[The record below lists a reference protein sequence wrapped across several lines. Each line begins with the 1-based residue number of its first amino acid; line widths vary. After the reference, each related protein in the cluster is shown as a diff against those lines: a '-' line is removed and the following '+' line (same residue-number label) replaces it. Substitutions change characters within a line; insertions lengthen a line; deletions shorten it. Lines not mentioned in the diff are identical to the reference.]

1 MTHVENITVAAVE
14 RADKVFEIN
23 LTIDEA
29 EFRAMV
35 AVKHDDIRTFVVLA
49 DAPNSGG
56 LKVRMV
62 YAELVNHLQTLH
74 IVDWTK
80 ANVSWGETS
89 WLTHRQDM
97 EWRVIRRF
105 AITEDGVVENKDWF
119 PPSVAEPLLRAL
131 ERSVPEPEHLRD
143 DYVNR
148 QIAGV

>member
-1 MTHVENITVAAVE
+1 MTQAEVVTVAAVE
-14 RADKVFEIN
+14 RANKVFDID
-23 LTIDEA
+23 LTIDEVD
-29 EFRAMV
+29 FKAMV

-62 YAELVNHLQTLH
+62 YAELVNHLQTLP
-74 IVDWTK
+74 IVDWSA

-89 WLTHRQDM
+89 WLTHRENM

-105 AITEDGVVENKDWF
+105 VITADGSVELRDWF

-131 ERSVPEPEHLRD
+131 ERNVEEPAHLRD
-143 DYVNR
+143 DYINR
-148 QIAGV
+148 QVLGQ

>member
-1 MTHVENITVAAVE
+1 MTHAESVTVAAVE
-14 RADKVFEIN
+14 RANQVFEIN

-29 EFRAMV
+29 DFKALV

-62 YAELVNHLQTLH
+62 YAELVNHLQTLP
-74 IVDWTK
+74 IVDWAK

-89 WLTHRQDM
+89 WLTRREDM

-105 AITEDGVVENKDWF
+105 VITEEGSVELRDWF
-119 PPSVAEPLLRAL
+119 PPGVAEPLLRAF
-131 ERSVPEPEHLRD
+131 ERNVEEPAHLRD
-143 DYVNR
+143 DYINR
-148 QIAGV
+148 LVAGR